1 MSLLQSIT
9 GSRLVRLA
17 VDAAFARAANWRT
30 AQLDALDAGKF
41 QEATLLRFLRKA
53 EGTRFGKDH
62 DFRYLRTVADYQ
74 ARVPIRD
81 YDGFWNGYWK
91 DAYPNLDD
99 ITWPGK
105 LPYYALSS
113 GTTTGA
119 TKYIPVSR
127 EMVKSNQ
134 KAAFTTM
141 ALFRNAYPKHRTFTG
156 KFFFL
161 GGCTDLRTQA
171 DGSLAGD
178 LSGIAAK
185 ELVSAARPYAYPP
198 LDVSLIPDWQKKF
211 AILAEQSPREPITAV
226 SGVPSWMLTLFQK
239 VKETTGKKSLIE
251 VWPELKV
258 VIHGG
263 TKFDSFRN
271 TFVAEIGS
279 DDVKFCEVYPC
290 SEGFIATEDPRY
302 NLLRIVPDHDIFFEF
317 VPMEYFAEGKLK
329 TDQPTRHTLANVEP
343 GVVYAVVLTN
353 CSGVWSYLV
362 GDTVSFESRNP
373 PLIRFTGRTKN
384 FLSAFGEHLIEEE
397 IEKAI
402 AKAANETGT
411 LTTDHHVGPVFP
423 LDPKQP
429 GFHQYI
435 VEFHNPPTNTDR
447 FAQTLDAELRRLNE
461 DYDAH
466 RIGDL
471 TMLAPQVRAVKAG
484 TFEKWM
490 ASRGKQG
497 GQNKVPRMD
506 NSGTMTANIMQ
517 WLEKQEAI

>member
-1 MSLLQSIT
+1 MPLLQSIT

-17 VDAAFARAANWRT
+17 ADAAFARAANWRT
-30 AQLDALDAGKF
+30 AQLDALDVPGF
-41 QEATLLRFLRKA
+41 QTATLMRFIAKA
-53 EGTRFGKDH
+53 RDTRFGKDH
-62 DFRYLRTVADYQ
+62 DFRYLRTVTDYQ

-81 YDGFWNGYWK
+81 YDQFWNQYWK
-91 DAYPNLDD
+91 DNFPNLDN

-105 LPYYALSS
+105 FPYYALSS
-113 GTTTGA
+113 GTTTGT
-119 TKYIPVSR
+119 TKYIPVSH

-185 ELVSAARPYAYPP
+185 ELKDAARPYAYPP

-211 AILAEQSPREPITAV
+211 AILAEQSPREPVTAV

-258 VIHGG
+258 IIHGG

-271 TFVAEIGS
+271 TFKAEVGS

-317 VPMEYFAEGKLK
+317 VPIEYFADGKLK
-329 TDQPTRHTLANVEP
+329 TDRPTRHTLDNVET
-343 GVVYAVVLTN
+343 GVVYAVVVTN
-353 CSGVWSYLV
+353 CSGVWSYLI
-362 GDTVSFESRNP
+362 GDTVTFERRTP
-373 PLIRFTGRTKN
+373 PLIRFTGRIKN

-397 IEKAI
+397 IEKAV
-402 AKAANETGT
+402 AKAAAETGA

-423 LDPKQP
+423 LDPKAP
-429 GFHQYI
+429 GFHQYVI
-435 VEFHNPPTNTDR
+435 EFQSQPASLER
-447 FAQTLDAELRRLNE
+447 FEKVLDDNLRKLNE

-471 TMLAPQVRAVKAG
+471 TMLAPRVRAVPAG

-506 NSGTMTANIMQ
+506 NSGTMTAGIMR
-517 WLEKQEAI
+517 WLESQ

>member
-1 MSLLQSIT
+1 MPLLQSIT

-30 AQLDALDAGKF
+30 AKLDALDVPGI
-41 QEATLLRFLRKA
+41 QTATLMRFLTKA
-53 EGTRFGKDH
+53 RDTRFGKDH
-62 DFRYLRTVADYQ
+62 DFRHLRTVEDYQ

-81 YDGFWNGYWK
+81 YDQFWNEYWK
-91 DAYPNLDD
+91 DAFPALDD

-105 LPYYALSS
+105 FPYYALSS
-113 GTTTGA
+113 GTTTGT
-119 TKYIPVSR
+119 TKYIPVSH
-127 EMVKSNQ
+127 EMVQSNQ

-161 GGCTDLRTQA
+161 GGCTDLRTQS

-185 ELVSAARPYAYPP
+185 ELKSPARPYAYPP

-211 AILAEQSPREPITAV
+211 AILSEQSPKEPITAV

-239 VKETTGKKSLIE
+239 VKETTGKRTLAE

-271 TFVAEIGS
+271 TFKAEIGS

-317 VPMEYFAEGKLK
+317 VPVEYFAEGKLK
-329 TDQPTRHTLANVEP
+329 TDKPTRHTLANVEP
-343 GVVYAVVLTN
+343 GIVYAVVVTN

-362 GDTVSFESRNP
+362 GDTVTFEKRTP
-373 PLIRFTGRTKN
+373 PLIRFTGRIKN

-397 IEKAI
+397 
-402 AKAANETGT
+402 
-411 LTTDHHVGPVFP
+411 TTTSARCSRSTP
-423 LDPKQP
+423 
-429 GFHQYI
+429 
-435 VEFHNPPTNTDR
+435 
-447 FAQTLDAELRRLNE
+447 RR
-461 DYDAH
+461 
-466 RIGDL
+466 
-471 TMLAPQVRAVKAG
+471 RAS
-484 TFEKWM
+484 TSTSSSSNRRPRTWP
-490 ASRGKQG
+490 ASR
-497 GQNKVPRMD
+497 
-506 NSGTMTANIMQ
+506 SGWTTNCDG
-517 WLEKQEAI
+517 

>member
-1 MSLLQSIT
+1 MSLLQAIT

-17 VDAAFARAANWRT
+17 ADAAFARAANWRT
-30 AQLDALDAGKF
+30 AQLDALNAGKF
-41 QEATLLRFLRKA
+41 QEAMLLRFLRKA
-53 EGTRFGKDH
+53 QETRFGKDH
-62 DFRYLRTVADYQ
+62 DFHQLRTVADYQ

-81 YDGFWNGYWK
+81 YDQFWNGYWK
-91 DAYPNLDD
+91 DAYPNLDN

-105 LPYYALSS
+105 FPYYALSS

-251 VWPELKV
+251 VWPELKLI
-258 VIHGG
+258 IHGG

-271 TFVAEIGS
+271 TFKAEIGS

-317 VPMEYFAEGKLK
+317 VPMEYFAEGMLK
-329 TDQPTRHTLANVEP
+329 TDRPTRHTLANVET
-343 GVVYAVVLTN
+343 GVVYAVVITN

-402 AKAANETGT
+402 AKAASEMGT

-429 GFHQYI
+429 GFHQYVI
-435 VEFHNPPTNTDR
+435 EFQNPPANLDR
-447 FAQTLDAELRRLNE
+447 FEQILDGELRKLNE

-471 TMLAPQVRAVKAG
+471 TMLAPRVRAVPAG

-506 NSGTMTANIMQ
+506 NTGTMTANIMT
-517 WLEKQEAI
+517 WLERQ

>member
-1 MSLLQSIT
+1 
-9 GSRLVRLA
+9 
-17 VDAAFARAANWRT
+17 
-30 AQLDALDAGKF
+30 
-41 QEATLLRFLRKA
+41 
-53 EGTRFGKDH
+53 
-62 DFRYLRTVADYQ
+62 
-74 ARVPIRD
+74 
-81 YDGFWNGYWK
+81 
-91 DAYPNLDD
+91 
-99 ITWPGK
+99 
-105 LPYYALSS
+105 
-113 GTTTGA
+113 
-119 TKYIPVSR
+119 
-127 EMVKSNQ
+127 
-134 KAAFTTM
+134 
-141 ALFRNAYPKHRTFTG
+141 
-156 KFFFL
+156 
-161 GGCTDLRTQA
+161 
-171 DGSLAGD
+171 
-178 LSGIAAK
+178 
-185 ELVSAARPYAYPP
+185 
-198 LDVSLIPDWQKKF
+198 
-211 AILAEQSPREPITAV
+211 
-226 SGVPSWMLTLFQK
+226 LFQK